1 METLIR
7 RLMFFLFNAVAVLDI
22 GNAAKAFKKDRYYMG
37 GLYTAIALVLIYVSV
52 YMIVITQQKG
62 LIFV

>member
-7 RLMFFLFNAVAVLDI
+7 LLMFFLFNAVAVLDI
-22 GNAAKAFKKDRYYMG
+22 GNAAQSFKKDRYYIG

-52 YMIVITQQKG
+52 YIMIITQQKG

>member
-7 RLMFFLFNAVAVLDI
+7 HLMFFLFNAVAVLDI

-37 GLYTAIALVLIYVSV
+37 GLYTATALVLIYVSV
-52 YMIVITQQKG
+52 YMIVITQ
-62 LIFV
+62 

>member
-7 RLMFFLFNAVAVLDI
+7 LLMFFLFNAAAVLDI
-22 GNAAKAFKKDRYYMG
+22 ANAAKAFKKDHYYMG

-52 YMIVITQQKG
+52 YMMIITQ
-62 LIFV
+62 

>member
-7 RLMFFLFNAVAVLDI
+7 RLMFFLFNAVAILDM
-22 GNAAKAFKKDRYYMG
+22 GNAAQAFKKDRYYMG

-52 YMIVITQQKG
+52 YMIVITQ
-62 LIFV
+62 

>member
-7 RLMFFLFNAVAVLDI
+7 LFMFFLFNTVAVLDI
-22 GNAAKAFKKDRYYMG
+22 GNAVQAFKKDRYYIG
-37 GLYTAIALVLIYVSV
+37 GFYTAIALVLIHISV
-52 YMIVITQQKG
+52 YTMIITQQKG